1 MSKQSSVEG
10 TLDVDKMRRLRK
22 FSWRSGTEAALQE
35 EQGLGGSGWVTT
47 FRQKA
52 KQESIGWELC
62 CHWKGA
68 LGARPEFS
76 MELRMYRV
84 AEGNEIARCA

>member
-1 MSKQSSVEG
+1 M
-10 TLDVDKMRRLRK
+10 DKMRRLRK
-22 FSWRSGTEAALQE
+22 SSWRSSTEAALQD
-35 EQGLGGSGWVTT
+35 EQGLGGSGWVMT

-52 KQESIGWELC
+52 KQEQRLGDVLSLEG
-62 CHWKGA
+62 GSGD
-68 LGARPEFS
+68 GARPEFS